1 MRDELPVIRLG
12 HLKRCW
18 REHTVNFDM
27 VWAHMGVD
35 GEIDMGGV
43 QPPYFTDNLALTWGL
58 GPFRWEKIRNMTKTL
73 LYPLRNIDTQ
83 KPHFCT
89 QGMPLSSIFTE
100 FSTKNHFFVEKN
112 LTPPVP
118 NPMLMYNFTIIITFS
133 PDQNVY
139 SWNLITDRNRKPLGW
154 LEQKS
159 VDL

>member
-1 MRDELPVIRLG
+1 MHNITDINLRKKNL
-12 HLKRCW
+12 HKYTYN
-18 REHTVNFDM
+18 HTCM
-27 VWAHMGVD
+27 HTY
-35 GEIDMGGV
+35 IC
-43 QPPYFTDNLALTWGL
+43 TWGHW
-58 GPFRWEKIRNMTKTL
+58 PIKWENKRNMTKTL

-100 FSTKNHFFVEKN
+100 FSTKNHFFIEKN

-118 NPMLMYNFTIIITFS
+118 NPMLMYNFTFIITFS
-133 PDQNVY
+133 LDQNVC
-139 SWNLITDRNRKPLGW
+139 SWKLITDRNRKLLGW